1 MVTDHGPDSMVT
13 DPGRC
18 TANVRSTGE
27 QCRRRAIRGGTV
39 CAVHGGQ
46 LPRVKARAAERV
58 VEAEALSTLARLGT
72 PAPLGHPV
80 EELLAV
86 VAEQKAW
93 QVILRERLAEHI
105 DQARTLETVDKLGT
119 ERERALVV
127 LYERALDRTGAALAG
142 LVKLDLADRAVRI
155 REAEAATVRDAIVA
169 TLSSF
174 DLTPNQ
180 LADARARFAR
190 ELRERRIEVDAQP
203 IEAVAIE
210 RGERNA
216 R

>member
-1 MVTDHGPDSMVT
+1 MVTDHGPDSMVE
-13 DPGRC
+13 DDGRC
-18 TANVRSTGE
+18 TATVRATGE
-27 QCRRRAIRGGTV
+27 RCRRRAIKGATV
-39 CAVHGGQ
+39 CSVHGGQ

-58 VEAEALSTLARLGT
+58 VEAEALSTLARLGA

-93 QVILRERLAEHI
+93 QVILRERLSEHI
-105 DQARTLETVDKLGT
+105 DAARSLETVDKLGT

-174 DLTPNQ
+174 GLTDSE

-210 RGERNA
+210 RGERNE
-216 R
+216 